1 MSTPIDV
8 LIRGAR
14 VIDGT
19 GNPWLYGDVLLSGDR
34 VLGVAP
40 AGSVAAENAAEVVDA
55 TGLVVCPGFIDIQS
69 HSIMP
74 LMVDGRCL
82 SKITQGVTTEIMGEA
97 WTPAPYGGRI
107 SRLNPLLGYPDRLAE
122 WQERARNW
130 TRFGQWLDAM
140 VEHGVSPN
148 VGSFLGGG
156 TLRQYGR
163 GMDAGP
169 SSADELAVMRRVM
182 AESMEDGAFGVAYAL
197 IYPPDAYVNTD
208 ELVDICT
215 VVARHRGVYIT
226 HLRSEADG
234 FIEGLDEAFEIG
246 RRSGAAVEV
255 YHLKAA
261 GRRNWGKAGDAI
273 ARIDAARASG
283 LDVTADMYPY
293 VAGGTGLSSVLPP
306 WLAEGGKF
314 YDNLRDPHTRAQVRE
329 DVLNPSGDWEDMG
342 NQAGPEGVVP
352 IGFLKP
358 ENRAYAGRTLAD
370 IAAERGQDWLDT
382 AIDLLLSE
390 NQRIFTVY
398 FMMDEE
404 NVKRQLQ
411 QPWMKIST
419 DAGGV
424 DPAWAKD
431 YGPTHPRA
439 YGTYTR
445 VLGKYVRDE
454 GVLPLEDAIRKMTS
468 AVADRL
474 GLRDRGLLR
483 AGCYADVV
491 IFDPATVADRATFPD
506 SHQLSVGVRDV
517 WVNGTRVLRDGEHTG
532 ATPGRIAERKA

>member
-1 MSTPIDV
+1 MTEPPP
-8 LIRGAR
+8 LIRLHGA
-14 VIDGT
+14 
-19 GNPWLYGDVLLSGDR
+19 S
-34 VLGVAP
+34 
-40 AGSVAAENAAEVVDA
+40 
-55 TGLVVCPGFIDIQS
+55 F
-69 HSIMP
+69 
-74 LMVDGRCL
+74 
-82 SKITQGVTTEIMGEA
+82 
-97 WTPAPYGGRI
+97 
-107 SRLNPLLGYPDRLAE
+107 GYPDRLGE

-140 VEHGVSPN
+140 PAHGVSPN

-156 TLRQYGR
+156 TLRQYAKA
-163 GMDAGP
+163 MDAGAAN
-169 SSADELAVMRRVM
+169 ADELATMRRVM
-182 AESMEDGAFGVAYAL
+182 AEAMEDGAFGVAYAL
-197 IYPPDAYVNTD
+197 IYPPDTYVGTD
-208 ELVDICT
+208 ELVEVCK
-215 VVARHRGVYIT
+215 VVAQHRGVYIT

-234 FIEGLDEAFEIG
+234 LLEGLDEAIAIG

-261 GRRNWGKAGDAI
+261 GRGNWGKAEAAI

-314 YDNLRDPHTRAQVRE
+314 YDNLRDPAIRARARSEVR
-329 DVLNPSGDWEDMG
+329 DPSGDWEDMG

-352 IGFLKP
+352 IGFIKP
-358 ENRAYAGRTLAD
+358 ENRRYAGRTLAD
-370 IAAERGQDWLDT
+370 IAAERGQDWLDA
-382 AIDLLLSE
+382 AIDLLISE
-390 NQRIFTVY
+390 EQRIFTVY

-404 NVKRQLQ
+404 NVKLQLR
-411 QPWMKIST
+411 QPWMKVST

-424 DPAWAKD
+424 DPAWAKG

-454 GVLPLEDAIRKMTS
+454 GVLTLEDAVRKMSS

-491 IFDPATVADRATFPD
+491 IFDPATVADRATFAD

-517 WVNGTRVLRDGEHTG
+517 WVNGTRVLRDTQHTG
-532 ATPGRIAERKA
+532 ATPGRVVRHGE